1 MMTPDAEEACFESA
15 RAAFRR
21 DPGSG
26 ALEALGVWDLLD
38 ELADR
43 DARTATFAVFRAH
56 GRELGGSAALGC
68 LMAHPYV
75 AGDGVEP
82 GSVAAALPRRSAR
95 RGDVLLLMGEPSLA
109 HVLVDRPGL
118 GAGFVS
124 IDDVELRAVTVPGRL
139 ILHELTFD
147 PEDLRLVVP
156 EARARL
162 ARVRSAFL
170 GRIAAA
176 FEILGAAE
184 GALDL
189 ALAHA
194 STREQFGQPIGRFQ
208 AVRHLLAW
216 ARTDCAAILDV
227 SRQAAALDT
236 AAPARFDEIAK
247 ALAGRNGRRVCERAL
262 QVLGGIG
269 FTAAQDHH
277 HFHSRVLALDAVLG
291 TSAELARGLGAW
303 LREARTDP
311 GLPSALLHRGGRAAR
326 LV

>member
-1 MMTPDAEEACFESA
+1 MMTSDAEEAFLESA
-15 RAAFRR
+15 RAAFRH
-21 DPGSG
+21 DPGIG
-26 ALEALGVWDLLD
+26 ALGALGVWDLLD
-38 ELADR
+38 EFADR
-43 DARTATFAVFRAH
+43 EARAATFAMFRAH
-56 GRELGGSAALGC
+56 GRELGRSAALAC
-68 LMAHPYV
+68 FMAHLYV
-75 AGDGVEP
+75 AGDGFAS
-82 GSVAAALPRRSAR
+82 GSVAVAMPRRSAR
-95 RGDVLLLMGEPSLA
+95 RGDVLLLVGEPSMK

-124 IDDVELRAVTVPGRL
+124 IDDVELQPVTVPGRL
-139 ILHELTFD
+139 ILHELTFA
-147 PEDLRLVVP
+147 PEDLTVEIP
-156 EARARL
+156 EARAKT
-162 ARVRSAFL
+162 ARQRSAFL

-189 ALAHA
+189 ALEHA
-194 STREQFGQPIGRFQ
+194 STREQFGQPIGKFQ

-216 ARTDCAAILDV
+216 ARTDCAAVLEA

-236 AAPARFDEIAK
+236 AAPSRFDEVVK

-269 FTAAQDHH
+269 FTAEQDHH

-303 LREARTDP
+303 LREGRTDP
-311 GLPSALLHRGGRAAR
+311 GFPRALLHRGGRA
-326 LV
+326 

>member
-1 MMTPDAEEACFESA
+1 MTTTDAEEAFLESA
-15 RAAFRR
+15 REAFRR
-21 DPGSG
+21 DPGIG
-26 ALEALGVWDLLD
+26 ALEALGFWDLLD
-38 ELADR
+38 ELDDR
-43 DARTATFAVFRAH
+43 EARAATFAVFRAH
-56 GRELGGSAALGC
+56 GRELGRSAALGC
-68 LMAHPYV
+68 LLAHPYL
-75 AGDGVEP
+75 ARDGVAP
-82 GSVAAALPRRSAR
+82 GSVAVAIPRRSVR
-95 RGDVLLLMGEPSLA
+95 RGDVLLLMGDPSLE
-109 HVLVDRPGL
+109 HVLVDQPGL

-124 IDDVELRAVTVPGRL
+124 IDEVELQPVTVPGRL

-147 PEDLRLVVP
+147 PEDLELVIP
-156 EARARL
+156 EARAKA
-162 ARVRSAFL
+162 ARRRSAFL

-194 STREQFGQPIGRFQ
+194 STREQFGQPIGKFQ

-216 ARTDCAAILDV
+216 ARTDWAAVLDV

-236 AAPARFDEIAK
+236 EAPSRFDEIVK

-269 FTAAQDHH
+269 FTAEQDHH

-303 LREARTDP
+303 LRESRTDP
-311 GLPSALLHRGGRAAR
+311 GLPSALLHRGARA
-326 LV
+326 